1 MGKCYISSS
10 LGTPKEMSE
19 FNSKSISSDVRKNS
33 LSATGVGQGEGQLME
48 QNHGSFLRGFHP
60 SKGCHPE
67 AEAEAGFYPK
77 APENPTESSFFLGCA
92 LTVSSALNITLL
104 LLPFFFIGINHQY
117 LPPPGISENM
127 AVPSVPDLQEEKL
140 RSQLEEEKKR
150 YPFFSLAQP
159 QRALRDGLERPRAMP
174 PPRLGTSLGSGSSS

>member
-10 LGTPKEMSE
+10 LGTPEEMSE

-33 LSATGVGQGEGQLME
+33 LSATGVGQWEGQLME
-48 QNHGSFLRGFHP
+48 QNHRSFLRGFHP
-60 SKGCHPE
+60 KKGCHPE
-67 AEAEAGFYPK
+67 AEAKAGFYPK
-77 APENPTESSFFLGCA
+77 APENLTESSFFLGCT
-92 LTVSSALNITLL
+92 LTVSPALNITLL
-104 LLPFFFIGINHQY
+104 PLPFFLIGVNHQH

-150 YPFFSLAQP
+150 YPFFAPSHPAP
-159 QRALRDGLERPRAMP
+159 DLRGL
-174 PPRLGTSLGSGSSS
+174 